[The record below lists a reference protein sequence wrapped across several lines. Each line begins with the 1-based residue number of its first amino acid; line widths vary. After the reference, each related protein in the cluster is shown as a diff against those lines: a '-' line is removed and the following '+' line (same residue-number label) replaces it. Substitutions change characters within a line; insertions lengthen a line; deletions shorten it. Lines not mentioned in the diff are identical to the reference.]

1 MNLFINILYYLSL
14 PFKWLFGL
22 MFKWIEKGIVN
33 FSTKLTMVLLF
44 GYFIS
49 SKV

>member
-1 MNLFINILYYLSL
+1 MSLFINILCYISL

-33 FSTKLTMVLLF
+33 FSARLTMILLF
-44 GYFIS
+44 GYFIG
-49 SKV
+49 SKM